1 MIKRIFKNT
10 FWVSMA
16 TLLISYVIIVGILYD
31 YFDNQIKME
40 LKSEAEYIACG
51 IDAVG
56 EAYLKNFRQNV
67 FINQNVDT
75 SEAHKNRITW
85 VDKDGIVLFDSDVDE
100 KKMENHKDRD
110 EIQNALE
117 DGEGYV
123 VRYSNTLDEQT
134 VYYAVELR
142 DGSVLRV
149 SSAYNTVFSIVVAMM
164 QPTAFLVF
172 LIILLSYFMSKSVAK
187 NIVAPINNMDLL
199 YGEMDE
205 EYEELVPLLKRIRKQ
220 NILIDQQ
227 MDDLRSQQAKFQA
240 LTEHMREGFLVLDR
254 NEKILS
260 YNMAAVELLE
270 ASKEMD
276 YTGQN
281 IISFDRNRNVR
292 EVVKEAL
299 KGIRSQRD
307 LEAGDRIYR
316 ILANPI
322 VIEDVVRDETSVRH
336 APKEALVP
344 AEQVDGVVIIVLDE
358 TEKEKREQLR
368 REFTSNVSHELKTPL
383 TSISGVAEIIMNG
396 IVKPEDVPEFAKN
409 IYEEAG
415 RLVDLVNDIIFLSKL
430 DEETVSFEAEEIHLK
445 EMAKHVKERLK
456 IPCKDKKVSIHI
468 VGEDVVMEGI
478 SSMVEEVLYNLC
490 DNGIKYNKQE
500 GKVLVT
506 IHSIIEDNIK
516 KAVVTVED
524 TGIGIPA
531 EEQERIFERFYRVD
545 KSHSKA
551 IGGTGLGL
559 SIVKHVVML
568 HHGKIE
574 IKSET
579 GKGTAITVVM
589 PVKFKSEQTKMVE
602 K

>member
-10 FWVSMA
+10 FWVSMV

-31 YFDNQIKME
+31 YFDNQIKTE

-56 EAYLKNFRQNV
+56 EEYLTNFNRNV

-85 VDKDGIVLFDSDVDE
+85 VDKEGNVLFDSDVEE

-110 EIQNALE
+110 EIQDAIRE
-117 DGEGYV
+117 GEGYA

-142 DGSVLRV
+142 DGSILRV
-149 SSAYNTVFSIVVAMM
+149 SSAYNTVFSIVIAML

-172 LIILLSYFMSKSVAK
+172 LIIVLSYFMSKSVAK

-270 ASKEMD
+270 ASREID

-281 IISFDRNRNVR
+281 IVSFDRNRNVR
-292 EVVKEAL
+292 EAVQEAL
-299 KGIRSQRD
+299 KGVRSQRD
-307 LEAGDRIYR
+307 LEVGDRIYR

-322 VIEDVVRDETSVRH
+322 IIEDVVKDETAARQ
-336 APKEALVP
+336 APKDVSVP
-344 AEQVDGVVIIVLDE
+344 EEQVDGVIIIVLDE

-396 IVKPEDVPEFAKN
+396 IVKPEDIPEFAKN

-415 RLVDLVNDIIFLSKL
+415 RLIDLVNDIIFLSKL
-430 DEETVSFEAEEIHLK
+430 DEETVVYETEEIHLR
-445 EMAKHVKERLK
+445 ELAKQVKERLK
-456 IPCKDKKVSIHI
+456 IPCKNKEVAIHI

-478 SSMVEEVLYNLC
+478 PSMIEEVLYNLC
-490 DNGIKYNKQE
+490 DNGIKYNKQG
-500 GKVLVT
+500 GKVAVT
-506 IHSIIEDNIK
+506 LHSVMEDGIS
-516 KAVVTVED
+516 KAVITVED
-524 TGIGIPA
+524 TGIGIPT

-559 SIVKHVVML
+559 SIVKHVVLL
-568 HHGKIE
+568 HHGNIR
-574 IKSET
+574 IKSEA
-579 GKGTAITVVM
+579 GNGTTITVVL
-589 PVKFKSEQTKMVE
+589 PVKHEC
-602 K
+602 